1 MKVDEGSILINVQV
15 SFSLSQ
21 SVNHFFDVRVCVA
34 FFFRLGL
41 GLLVLPLEGEE
52 LGGHFMTFIMIDL
65 IPHQT

>member
-1 MKVDEGSILINVQV
+1 MMGAIICHHVQNCMKVDEGSILINVQV

-41 GLLVLPLEGEE
+41 GLLVLPL
-52 LGGHFMTFIMIDL
+52 
-65 IPHQT
+65 